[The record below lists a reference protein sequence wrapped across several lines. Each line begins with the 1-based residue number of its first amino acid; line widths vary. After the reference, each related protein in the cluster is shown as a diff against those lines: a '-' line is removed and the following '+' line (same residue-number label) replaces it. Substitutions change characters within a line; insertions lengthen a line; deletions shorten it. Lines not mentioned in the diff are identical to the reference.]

1 MTPNEVPKSTNVLV
15 HSVKQAL
22 DRMNDG
28 QRREV
33 RDYANRLLGLH
44 TNTVE
49 ERVPYKDGYLQNE
62 YRFTKKGTPQG
73 PYFYFYW
80 FEDGRQERV
89 YIGKADS
96 IEEAKRR
103 VDEKRRS

>member
-1 MTPNEVPKSTNVLV
+1 MANDLPKFRDPSVLPV
-15 HSVKQAL
+15 LQAL
-22 DRMNDG
+22 ERMNDV
-28 QRREV
+28 QRTEV

-49 ERVPYKDGYLQNE
+49 ERVPYKDGFLQNE

-80 FEDGRQERV
+80 FEDGRQERI
-89 YIGKADS
+89 YIGKADNT
-96 IEEAKRR
+96 EEAKRR
-103 VDEKRRS
+103 VDEKRNR